1 MALRTLE
8 QASSEQQ
15 VAREIYQGAT
25 ELQITAAK
33 ITALSAAARDCV
45 DYGEADDVKRSQL
58 GRAFLL
64 IEMMGDLAEHVRAAG
79 EAPEV
84 KSNALQRA

>member
-1 MALRTLE
+1 
-8 QASSEQQ
+8 
-15 VAREIYQGAT
+15 
-25 ELQITAAK
+25 
-33 ITALSAAARDCV
+33 LSAAARDCV